1 MPKPGEIFYIDAR
14 GVKASGVVTE
24 TGFTVYKG
32 SRVREK
38 EADYLYKSIKDLR
51 KTSYIDG
58 TIIDGTLT
66 RDMEFNTPSTAA
78 YFLFG
83 ANASG
88 PQTWK
93 DENGMTML
101 EHDKLES
108 GVFKDPT
115 DREYLGFLK
124 TVEGNEGS
132 KCYYPT
138 RLDTYGCGCGH
149 DCSYCYAKD
158 MIIRL
163 SGNEGWDP
171 KHPKIADT
179 WRIENRIKRGE
190 LKAGDVV
197 RLGGLTDCFQPAE
210 MKYRTTLETIK
221 ILNKYD
227 IGYLIVT
234 KSHFVAGDEYVEI
247 MRPDLAHIQITT
259 TSFDNKLCSK
269 YEKASSPEKRVEAI
283 EKLQRLGFDTFFR
296 LSPYVEGWV
305 DFEKLNQVQC
315 DKILVE
321 FLRVNSTILRQF
333 DIDTS
338 AYTYPDNGYMNLPLE
353 KKLDILSRITG
364 FKEVTVCDDCT
375 EHYDYFKK
383 NFNPNPN
390 DCCNLRKGDK

>member
-1 MPKPGEIFYIDAR
+1 MAQPGEKFYIDAR
-14 GVKASGVVTE
+14 GIKAEGMITE
-24 TGFTVYKG
+24 KGFLVFKG
-32 SRVREK
+32 SEVRDKIASYLKQNLK
-38 EADYLYKSIKDLR
+38 ELR
-51 KTSYIDG
+51 KVSAEDG
-58 TIIDGTLT
+58 TIVNGHLT
-66 RDMEFNTPSTAA
+66 RDMEFNSPSTAA

-101 EHDKLES
+101 EHDKLQS
-108 GVFKDPT
+108 GIFKDPS

-158 MIIRL
+158 MILRFTG
-163 SGNEGWDP
+163 SDGWDP

-190 LKAGDVV
+190 LKTGDVV

-210 MKYRTTLETIK
+210 LKYRATLETIK
-221 ILNKYD
+221 ILNNYD

-234 KSHFVAGDEYVEI
+234 KSHLVANSEYLEI
-247 MRPDLAHIQITT
+247 MRRDLAHIQITT
-259 TSFDNKLCSK
+259 TSFDPKICKK
-269 YEKASSPEKRVEAI
+269 YEKASPPSKRVEAI
-283 EKLQRLGFDTFFR
+283 EKLQAEGFDTFFR
-296 LSPYVEGWV
+296 LSPYVEGWI
-305 DFEKLNQVQC
+305 DFDKLNHVAC

-321 FLRVNSTILRQF
+321 FLRVNTTILRQF
-333 DIDTS
+333 DIDVS
-338 AYTYPDNGYMNLPLE
+338 DYTYNDNGYMNLPLE
-353 KKLDILSRITG
+353 RKLEILSKITG

-375 EHYDYFKK
+375 EHYNYFRDH
-383 NFNPNPN
+383 FNPDPH
-390 DCCNLRKGDK
+390 DCCNLRK

>member
-1 MPKPGEIFYIDAR
+1 MAKPGEKFYIDAR
-14 GVKASGVVTE
+14 GIKAEGVVTE
-24 TGFTVYKG
+24 TGFLVLKG
-32 SRVREK
+32 SQVRDRI
-38 EADYLYKSIKDLR
+38 ADYLKDTLKELR
-51 KTSYIDG
+51 RLSAEDG
-58 TIIDGTLT
+58 TIVNGILT
-66 RDMEFNTPSTAA
+66 RDIEFKSPSTAA

-93 DENGMTML
+93 DANGMTML
-101 EHDKLES
+101 EHDKLQE
-108 GVFKDPT
+108 GVLKDPT

-158 MIIRL
+158 MIQRF
-163 SGNEGWDP
+163 SGPEGWDP
-171 KHPKIADT
+171 QHPKIADV

-197 RLGGLTDCFQPAE
+197 RLGGLTDCFQPVE
-210 MKYRTTLETIK
+210 LKYRTTLETIK

-234 KSHFVAGDEYVEI
+234 KSHLVANPEYIDV
-247 MRPDLAHIQITT
+247 MRKDLAHIQITT
-259 TSFDNKLCSK
+259 TSFDARICAK
-269 YEKASSPEKRVEAI
+269 YEKASPPEKRVKAI
-283 EKLQRLGFDTFFR
+283 EALQAVGYDTFFR
-296 LSPYVEGWV
+296 LSPYVDGWV
-305 DFEKLNQVQC
+305 DFDRLNNVAC

-321 FLRVNSTILRQF
+321 FLRINTTILRQF
-333 DIDTS
+333 DVDTS
-338 AYTYPDNGYMNLPLE
+338 AYTYSDNGYMNLPLE
-353 KKLDILSRITG
+353 MKLDILSRITG

-375 EHYDYFKK
+375 EHYNYFRDH
-383 NFNPNPN
+383 FNPNPN
-390 DCCNLRKGDK
+390 DCCNLRKRA